1 MTPGLRL
8 APGARSA
15 LFAAVCLVLAVPP
28 AHALRVV
35 NYNILNY
42 PSLSG
47 AARDPHFRT
56 ILAPLSAD
64 VVVVQE
70 MQSQAGVNQFLNSVL
85 NTLEPG
91 QWAAAP
97 FYDGPDTDNA
107 LFYRTS
113 AVTLL
118 GSWAWLP
125 PDNLRYVAVYRL
137 LPAGY
142 AAGAELRI
150 YSQHLKAS
158 TGSTNQARR
167 LTDAISIRD
176 SMNAVPPGTH
186 CILTGD
192 FNIYSGAEP
201 AFQKF
206 LENQADNDG
215 RLYDPLNLPFITW
228 NTASLAA
235 FHTQSPCNSGCAGG
249 FATGGLDDRFD
260 MFLPTYNLN
269 DGQSMELLATTYI
282 PVGNDG
288 QHYNKN
294 ISDAPVIPE
303 GQAYANA
310 LFGAADHLPIRVDV
324 QLPARIDAPAVLAL
338 GTVITGG
345 AANLPVANPAVPPA
359 DALDY
364 SFTAPSGFSAPAG
377 TFQLAPGAPAA
388 LHAIATTPGGFG
400 PRGGDLVIASDAPG
414 QPAMLVALSAT
425 VLDHAKPSLDSTSV
439 MTSGVL
445 DFGQKEAGAFTPM
458 PARVHNY
465 GFGETQARLDVTGAT
480 ITGGAGRFSIAGG
493 FSSKEVA
500 GVGEAFDI
508 VFDDAGATPDSIYEA
523 ELLFD
528 SQDEPLP
535 GATQHGPL
543 ALTLRA
549 ELEGGTVAVGDR
561 GLPTADELYAP
572 FPNPLRGA
580 AGTIRFDLSRHADVR
595 LEIFDLHGRR
605 VAALAEGAFAPGRY
619 AFQWNGRDAAGDAL
633 GSGLYFVR
641 LSGAGLDTRMRRL
654 AIVR

>member
-1 MTPGLRL
+1 MTPGPRL
-8 APGARSA
+8 APRARSA
-15 LFAAVCLVLAVPP
+15 VFAAICLVLAVPP

-47 AARDPHFRT
+47 ALRDPHFRT
-56 ILAPLSAD
+56 ILTPLSAD

-85 NTLEPG
+85 NTIEPG

-142 AAGAELRI
+142 GTGAELRI

-158 TGSTNQARR
+158 TGSTNAARR

-176 SMNAVPPGTH
+176 SMNNVPPGTH
-186 CILTGD
+186 SILTGD
-192 FNIYSGAEP
+192 FNLYSGAEP

-206 LENQADNDG
+206 LESQADNDG
-215 RLYDPLNLPFITW
+215 RLYDPQNLPFITW
-228 NTASLAA
+228 NTASLAPY
-235 FHTQSPCNSGCAGG
+235 HTQSPCISGCLGG

-269 DGQSMELLATTYI
+269 DGQSMELLAGTYVPI
-282 PVGNDG
+282 GNDG

-294 ISDAPVIPE
+294 ISDAPEIPE

-310 LFGAADHLPIRVDV
+310 LFGASDHLPIRVDV
-324 QLPARIDAPAVLAL
+324 QLPAKIDAPAVLAL
-338 GTVITGG
+338 GTVIAGG
-345 AANLPVANPAVPPA
+345 AANLTIANPAVPPA

-364 SFTAPSGFSAPAG
+364 SLTPPPGFSAPAG

-388 LHAIATTPGGFG
+388 QHLIATVPGSFG
-400 PRGGDLVIASDAPG
+400 PRGGNLLIASDAPD
-414 QPAMLVALSAT
+414 QPAKLVALSAT
-425 VLDHAKPSLDSTSV
+425 VLDHAKPSLDSLSV
-439 MTSGVL
+439 MTAGVL
-445 DFGQKEAGAFTPM
+445 DFGQKEAGAFEPM
-458 PARVHNY
+458 PAQVHNY
-465 GFGETQARLDVTGAT
+465 DFGATQARLDVTGAA
-480 ITGGAGRFSIAGG
+480 ITGGDGRFSIAGG

-500 GVGEAFDI
+500 GEGETFDI
-508 VFDDAGATPDSIYEA
+508 VFDDDGATPDSVYEA
-523 ELLFD
+523 TLTFE
-528 SQDEPLP
+528 SEDEPLP
-535 GATQHGPL
+535 GAIQHGPL
-543 ALTLRA
+543 TLTLRA
-549 ELEGGTVAVGDR
+549 EVAGGTVAVGDR
-561 GLPTADELYAP
+561 GLPAADLLYAP
-572 FPNPLRGA
+572 FPNPMRGG
-580 AGTIRFDLSRHADVR
+580 AGTVRFDLARHAEIR

-619 AFQWNGRDAAGDAL
+619 AFRWDARDAAGDAL

-641 LSGAGLDTRMRRL
+641 LSGAGIDTRMRRL